1 MRSSSRVIRSFEL
14 ITSLKV
20 SAIFPATPVQSTGRR
35 TEKSPLLKATRADRS
50 CFWSSSVPLMRDP
63 LGAGRLLVPFPFPE
77 RPVRARLGAVAV
89 AVVGETGEAE
99 IDFFMNN

>member
-20 SAIFPATPVQSTGRR
+20 SAIFPAIPVQSTGKR
-35 TEKSPLLKATRADRS
+35 TEKSPRLKATSAARS
-50 CFWSSSVPLMRDP
+50 CPWSSWLPLAVDP
-63 LGAGRLLVPFPFPE
+63 LGVGRLLVPFPFAE
-77 RPVRARLGAVAV
+77 RPVRARLGGVAV
-89 AVVGETGEAE
+89 AVGETGEVE